1 MQTPQKAPLTHWAVV
16 LAGGAGTRLAGLTAH
31 GDEVIPKQYCAL
43 EGEVTLLRLALTRA
57 QRLVGAERVVT
68 VVAAEHE
75 AWWQE
80 ELADQPPENV
90 RVQPA
95 NKGTAAGLLFPL
107 WEVARRDPGAT
118 VVVLPSD
125 HYVVHEWTLLTAF
138 HRLLAAV
145 AAEPDAVVL
154 LGMEPEA
161 PVGDYGWIVPSAPAR
176 QGPVPV
182 ERFREKPGV
191 AEAARLQAQGSLW
204 NSFLFATP
212 VSTLLGLYHRHLPE
226 VLEPFSRHLSAG
238 HSRESLNAL
247 YRLLPV
253 RDFSRDLLERAP
265 ESLRVL
271 AAPRCGW
278 TDLGTPERVAEAL
291 ATRPRRGRA
300 RPRAA
305 RASRLPFELAKAV
318 DLAG

>member
-1 MQTPQKAPLTHWAVV
+1 METQPKSQGNGWAVV
-16 LAGGAGTRLAGLTAH
+16 LAGGSGTRLSGLATQ
-31 GDEVIPKQYCAL
+31 GDEAIPKQYCAL
-43 EGEVTLLRLALTRA
+43 DGEVSLLRLALTRA

-75 AWWQE
+75 VWWRD

-107 WEVARRDPGAT
+107 WQVARQDPGAS

-125 HYVVHEWTLLTAF
+125 HYVAHERTLQTALN
-138 HRLLAAV
+138 HLLAAV
-145 AAEPDAVVL
+145 AAGPDAVVL
-154 LGMEPEA
+154 LGMEPEG
-161 PVGDYGWIVPSAPAR
+161 PVGDYGWIVPAAPAR

-182 ERFREKPGV
+182 ERFREKPGFSE
-191 AEAARLQAQGSLW
+191 AERLQARGSLW
-204 NSFLFATP
+204 NSFLFSAP
-212 VSTLLGLYHRHLPE
+212 VATLLGLYHRHLPE
-226 VLEPFSRHLSAG
+226 VLEPFSRHLCAG
-238 HSRESLNAL
+238 HSRASVNAL
-247 YRLLPV
+247 YRQLPV
-253 RDFSRDLLERAP
+253 RDFSRDLLQSAP
-265 ESLRVL
+265 QSLRVL

-291 ATRPRRGRA
+291 AARLRRARA

-305 RASRLPFELAKAV
+305 RSSRLPFELAKAV
-318 DLAG
+318 GLAV